1 MAICPICNGFEEM
14 KAKCSLC
21 GRELTDKGRIMD
33 FYDEYSAYMPIDQ
46 LKMEDGYRHDF
57 ENKECPHLLTCNT
70 CGHDEVRLIKE

>member
-1 MAICPICNGFEEM
+1 
-14 KAKCSLC
+14 
-21 GRELTDKGRIMD
+21 MD

-46 LKMEDGYRHDF
+46 LKMEDGYGHDF